1 MEPLT
6 SSTSSTS
13 SSSRRSVRLLAL
25 TLTTL
30 SAGPAAAF
38 APSSSTLHRRAAAGA
53 GARHHQP
60 PTVLRSTTVE
70 PDTSSAGTSG
80 VDKVNAASR
89 NFGGPLSG
97 VTDGLSGVAFAALHA
112 FDDCGVQDAAKN
124 LRVLW
129 TRALL
134 SNNGVLNDD
143 VAYDLLPE
151 STRGIVGEGAAGLW
165 EGLLP
170 FCDWIRAR
178 TEYLDGVLD
187 TFLDARQE
195 GEEAYQVVLMGAGY
209 DTRSLRKQVGGW
221 GGWVG
226 EESRQTNER
235 LND

>member
-1 MEPLT
+1 M
-6 SSTSSTS
+6 
-13 SSSRRSVRLLAL
+13 
-25 TLTTL
+25 
-30 SAGPAAAF
+30 
-38 APSSSTLHRRAAAGA
+38 
-53 GARHHQP
+53 
-60 PTVLRSTTVE
+60 
-70 PDTSSAGTSG
+70 
-80 VDKVNAASR
+80 DKVNAASR
-89 NFGGPLSG
+89 SFGGPLSG

-151 STRGIVGEGAAGLW
+151 STRGIVGEGGGLW

-178 TEYLDGVLD
+178 T
-187 TFLDARQE
+187 
-195 GEEAYQVVLMGAGY
+195 GASTGCSTPSWTHGRRERRR
-209 DTRSLRKQVGGW
+209 TRWCSWAPATTRGPSANRWVGGV

>member
-1 MEPLT
+1 M
-6 SSTSSTS
+6 
-13 SSSRRSVRLLAL
+13 
-25 TLTTL
+25 
-30 SAGPAAAF
+30 
-38 APSSSTLHRRAAAGA
+38 
-53 GARHHQP
+53 
-60 PTVLRSTTVE
+60 PTVAMQATMMEEEAVE
-70 PDTSSAGTSG
+70 EEEKQQQQSG

-97 VTDGLSGVAFAALHA
+97 VTDGLSGVAFGALHA
-112 FDDCGVQDAAKN
+112 LDDCGVQDAAKN

-226 EESRQTNER
+226 G
-235 LND
+235 